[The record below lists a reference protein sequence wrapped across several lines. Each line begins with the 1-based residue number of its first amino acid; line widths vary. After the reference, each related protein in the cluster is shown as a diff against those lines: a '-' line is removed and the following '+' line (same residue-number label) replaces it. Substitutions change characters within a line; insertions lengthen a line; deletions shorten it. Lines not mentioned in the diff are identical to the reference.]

1 MTGNKNMVQNYYVL
15 KIDLRV
21 SGKKSTSRNLYM
33 LLINVDRSNFET
45 LKFRNRPELSRYV
58 VLG

>member
-1 MTGNKNMVQNYYVL
+1 MVQNYYVL